1 MGCKEPMSIALLYER
16 SENDEMGIKL
26 TAETLGVNLT
36 YIPFRKIAVSI
47 CKNGYSV
54 KSKGKDYTT
63 IIKDI
68 AVVLNR
74 AQSKNR
80 RLFASHIMETFGK
93 KIINP
98 SSIEFECYSKLRTL
112 LHFWAW
118 GIPIPKTIY
127 VPCDPTDTTRDGK
140 RINNEAD
147 IANLLQEE
155 LALDEG
161 IVIKPDAG
169 THGNMIILSKNRE
182 ELITNIRQTKPS
194 IINPV
199 GIVAQEFIQK
209 WFYDLRIIVF
219 KEKGKAP
226 VCHPVALARGGFK
239 DFRTNTYLGN
249 LVFDASLPLHIRE
262 LAVKCGKALSKEYEA
277 WVFALD
283 AMINVGEN
291 KKADDDYL
299 KLELQKAEV
308 EFENVKK
315 VKADETRLR
324 DFPSWNTKLETAFHD
339 YVRTEP
345 YANVKRVIEESVEKN
360 KHNIVFH
367 EANSCPE
374 FWEQTRLIAGI
385 NVAVPLIKSA
395 QSLIS

>member
-26 TAETLGVNLT
+26 TAEELGVNLT
-36 YIPFRKIAVSI
+36 YIPFRKIALAI
-47 CKNGYSV
+47 YKNGYSV
-54 KSKGKDYTT
+54 KSKGKDYSSAVN
-63 IIKDI
+63 DV

-80 RLFASHIMETFGK
+80 RLFASHTMETFGK
-93 KIINP
+93 KVINP
-98 SSIEFECYSKLRTL
+98 SLIEFECYSKLRTL

-118 GIPIPKTIY
+118 GIPIPKTVY
-127 VPCDPTDTTRDGK
+127 VPCDPYDTTRDGK
-140 RINNEAD
+140 KIHNEAD
-147 IANLLQEE
+147 IADLLQKEI
-155 LALDEG
+155 ALDEG

-182 ELITNIRQTKPS
+182 ELVTNIQETKPS

-249 LVFDASLPLHIRE
+249 LVFDVALPMNIRE
-262 LAVKCGKALSKEYEA
+262 LAVKCGKALSKDHEA

-283 AMINVGEN
+283 AMINVG
-291 KKADDDYL
+291 KTQPVDDDIL
-299 KLELQKAEV
+299 KQELDKAAV
-308 EFENVKK
+308 AFEKVKK

-324 DFPSWNTKLETAFHD
+324 DFPSWNTKLEAAFKD
-339 YVRTEP
+339 YMSTEP
-345 YANVKRVIEESVEKN
+345 YAKVKRVIEESVEKN
-360 KHNIVFH
+360 KHEIVFH

-385 NVAVPLIKSA
+385 NVAVPLIKGA
-395 QSLIS
+395 QSLI